1 MQHSTIPETAAE
13 KQHPKIWLSLKIILP
28 FVVLAVGVLIMIG
41 MVKTAPSAERK
52 PPVRTARLVEVETV
66 SRGNALALISAM
78 GRVSPAREV
87 TLHPQVSGTV
97 IEISPELIPGGIKQA
112 GDMLLKIDPADY
124 EIRLRQAESERI
136 AAQGSLTQEMGQ
148 QAIARKE
155 FELLGGAELSPE
167 ERALILREPQLA
179 AAQARLAS
187 AEAALEQAKLNLERT
202 TITAPF
208 HAVIRERQVD
218 IGAQV
223 SPSTPLATLTSAD
236 AYWVTAMIP
245 AGQLKWLNIPSSPGE
260 QGSLARVMTGDS
272 GHREGRVLRRLTD
285 LEQNGRMA
293 QVLIEVTDPL
303 GNGDASS
310 PAPLLIGDFVRVEIE
325 GLELENVIE
334 LDRHRLRAHHEIWV
348 MNESDELEMRE
359 LDIAFRGEHTVL
371 VQSGLEE
378 GERVVVTD
386 LAAPVAGMK
395 LTTAASGTGG
405 ERP

>member
-1 MQHSTIPETAAE
+1 MHHSTIPETAAE
-13 KQHPKIWLSLKIILP
+13 KKHPKVWLSLKIILP
-28 FVVLAVGVLIMIG
+28 FVVIAVGALVMIG

-66 SRGNALALISAM
+66 SRSNARALISAM

-87 TLHPQVSGTV
+87 MLHPQVSGTV

-136 AAQGSLTQEMGQ
+136 AAQGALTQEMGQ

-187 AEAALEQAKLNLERT
+187 AEAALEQAKLNLART
-202 TITAPF
+202 TVTAPF
-208 HAVIRERQVD
+208 HAVIRERHVD

-223 SPSTPLATLTSAD
+223 SPSTPLAMLTSAD
-236 AYWVTAMIP
+236 AYWITAMVP
-245 AGQLKWLNIPSSPGE
+245 VGQLTWLNIPAAAGDE
-260 QGSLARVMTGDS
+260 GSLARVMTGD
-272 GHREGRVLRRLTD
+272 GAHREGRVLRRLTD
-285 LEQNGRMA
+285 LEENGRMA

-303 GNGDASS
+303 GNGDTSS

-325 GLELENVIE
+325 GLELENVVE
-334 LDRHRLRAHHEIWV
+334 LDRHRLRAHHETWV
-348 MNESDELEMRE
+348 MNENDELEMRE
-359 LDIAFRGEHTVL
+359 LDIAFRGEHSVL
-371 VQSGLEE
+371 VRSGLEE

-395 LTTAASGTGG
+395 LTTGSGTSG